1 MPSLSFHET
10 ASRCLNKY
18 DTRALGSSIHGV
30 IIGPVLVLGIMF
42 FAFGDS
48 LGMRGPS
55 TTTVKVESPKVPVP
69 K

>member
-1 MPSLSFHET
+1 M
-10 ASRCLNKY
+10 NN
-18 DTRALGSSIHGV
+18 SSGMGIVGV
-30 IIGPVLVLGIMF
+30 IIGAVLVLGIMF

-55 TTTVKVESPKVPVP
+55 TTTVKVEAPKVPVP

>member
-1 MPSLSFHET
+1 MNDSGGIGIL
-10 ASRCLNKY
+10 
-18 DTRALGSSIHGV
+18 GV
-30 IIGPVLVLGIMF
+30 IIGAVLVLGIMF

-55 TTTVKVESPKVPVP
+55 NTTVKVEAPKVPVP